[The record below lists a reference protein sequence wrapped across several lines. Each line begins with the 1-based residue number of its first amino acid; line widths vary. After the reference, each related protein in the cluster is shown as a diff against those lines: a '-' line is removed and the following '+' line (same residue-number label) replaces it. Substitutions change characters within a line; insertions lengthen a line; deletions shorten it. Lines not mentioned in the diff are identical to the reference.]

1 MNGENGTMYQ
11 NDLYDKN
18 KTGKFQVDVS
28 AFGMKCQKNM
38 TQWKSGNSKQ
48 DKTMDGLLWR
58 PKKSGVL
65 KGNKTSHYLFFKSSL
80 SLVVVENLDPG
91 GTRLH
96 AERLAISIE

>member
-48 DKTMDGLLWR
+48 DKTMDGLL
-58 PKKSGVL
+58 
-65 KGNKTSHYLFFKSSL
+65 
-80 SLVVVENLDPG
+80 
-91 GTRLH
+91 
-96 AERLAISIE
+96 

>member
-48 DKTMDGLLWR
+48 DKTMDGLLFAFSLLLR
-58 PKKSGVL
+58 SKF
-65 KGNKTSHYLFFKSSL
+65 HLFF
-80 SLVVVENLDPG
+80 
-91 GTRLH
+91 
-96 AERLAISIE
+96 ISY